1 MATCLYCGIDFIS
14 HNPRRLYCS
23 ERCRRD
29 IQNER
34 RRDERAEAREVRE
47 ASHWDYDPWERNDL
61 GDEVFANALLDA
73 DPWGDNPWGG
83 LQITVKPKRGKKE
96 KRKNVGWLWLPGV
109 PQ

>member
-1 MATCLYCGIDFIS
+1 MEFIS

-29 IQNER
+29 QQNEL
-34 RRDERAEAREVRE
+34 RRDRRAEEREALE
-47 ASHWDYDPWERNDL
+47 ASHWDYDPWERSDL
-61 GDEVFANALLDA
+61 GDEVTLNALLDA
-73 DPWGDNPWGG
+73 TPWQDNPWGG

-96 KRKNVGWLWLPGV
+96 KKNVGWLWLPGV